1 MIVAIAPV
9 FMTEFQ
15 LIQMNYIGMGAL
27 IALGLVL
34 LTGVAGVTTK
44 DLYHLFPK
52 APARTIARIAGFAL
66 RACSMQRATSAS
78 GRLIQ
83 YW

>member
-1 MIVAIAPV
+1 MSIRRFLALGLALIVAIAPV

-34 LTGVAGVTTK
+34 LTGVAGVMSFSPVPTTIMG
-44 DLYHLFPK
+44 
-52 APARTIARIAGFAL
+52 IARFSL
-66 RACSMQRATSAS
+66 VVP
-78 GRLIQ
+78 
-83 YW
+83 